1 MNTRYVG
8 PAFVALTIQGDRFI
22 NNYGEWVES
31 YFKTVMKGSTEEVAC
46 VPIHERGGG
55 RAF

>member
-8 PAFVALTIQGDRFI
+8 PTFVALTIQGDRFI